1 MENKIGEIVTLPFC
15 DTKVRVEESPR
26 YSNPL
31 NLLISRCK
39 GCYYENQ
46 EDVCEDYQD
55 YGALGE
61 CYHICREDQKDII
74 FKPLSEDDN
83 QSSCINQSCINQSCI
98 NQSCINQSCNQ
109 NTAPINH
116 VKTIEERANE
126 AGTISQYKSDYRYD
140 KKSVEY
146 GYIQGA
152 TEQKEIDEGSW
163 LEKCKNMT
171 QAEHDRN
178 IAFIDWFLQNRK
190 GTPTFSDAIEWAR
203 EDLLNEVCKQVLSLK
218 Q

>member
-46 EDVCEDYQD
+46 EDVCEDCQD

-61 CYHICREDQKDII
+61 CYHMCREDQKDII
-74 FKPLSEDDN
+74 FKPLSEDNSATTDF
-83 QSSCINQSCINQSCI
+83 
-98 NQSCINQSCNQ
+98 NQSCNQ
-109 NTAPINH
+109 DTAPINH
-116 VKTIEERANE
+116 VETIEERA
-126 AGTISQYKSDYRYD
+126 S
-140 KKSVEY
+140 EY
-146 GYIQGA
+146 AHTEWTSEFTDVAKESYIKGA
-152 TEQKEIDEGSW
+152 TEQKAIDEGSW

-178 IAFIDWFLQNRK
+178 IAFMDWFLQNRK

-203 EDLLNEVCKQVLSLK
+203 EDLLNEVCKQILSLK